1 MARNESQTELYD
13 AELAP
18 ILEQKANMVL
28 AACAAGHP
36 VNTDEMIEG
45 LGEYLGDSK
54 KLAEIIR
61 EEIKGRPAFRAAVQK
76 IAHETAGKQA
86 ALEMAEQGK
95 HNRELS
101 MSDRIHRYL
110 DGIAA

>member
-1 MARNESQTELYD
+1 MARNESQDELHD

-18 ILEQKANMVL
+18 ILEQKTNMVL

-61 EEIKGRPAFRAAVQK
+61 EEIKGRPAFRAAVQT
-76 IAHETAGKQA
+76 IAHKAAGKQA
-86 ALEMAEQGK
+86 ALEMAEQGSYNSEVSI
-95 HNRELS
+95 H
-101 MSDRIHRYL
+101 DRIHRYL
-110 DGIAA
+110 DRVSA